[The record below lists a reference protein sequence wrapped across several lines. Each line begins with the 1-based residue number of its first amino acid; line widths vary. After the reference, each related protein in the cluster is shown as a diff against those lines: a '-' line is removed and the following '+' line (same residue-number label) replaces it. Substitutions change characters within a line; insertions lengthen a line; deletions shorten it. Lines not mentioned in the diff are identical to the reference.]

1 MKKIQIVC
9 SGIVLVV
16 ISSLAQAVELSLNT
30 SDGRS
35 GELKD
40 GTKVATGRIICRGTY
55 TSFHTWMNSRQMGN
69 IPGHYIILGRHDSH
83 NEMRVRLDGA
93 GWLPSVSDGQGM
105 VSTGIPEQHT
115 FDVVID
121 GNQRLG
127 PDEYILS
134 VSGECS

>member
-55 TSFHTWMNSRQMGN
+55 TSFHIWMNSRQMGN
-69 IPGHYIILGRHDSH
+69 ILVTILYWADMTVIMKCGLGW
-83 NEMRVRLDGA
+83 MAQDGC
-93 GWLPSVSDGQGM
+93 
-105 VSTGIPEQHT
+105 H
-115 FDVVID
+115 
-121 GNQRLG
+121 R
-127 PDEYILS
+127 
-134 VSGECS
+134 

>member
-40 GTKVATGRIICRGTY
+40 GTKVATGRIICRGT
-55 TSFHTWMNSRQMGN
+55 
-69 IPGHYIILGRHDSH
+69 
-83 NEMRVRLDGA
+83 
-93 GWLPSVSDGQGM
+93 
-105 VSTGIPEQHT
+105 
-115 FDVVID
+115 
-121 GNQRLG
+121 
-127 PDEYILS
+127 
-134 VSGECS
+134 

>member
-1 MKKIQIVC
+1 
-9 SGIVLVV
+9 
-16 ISSLAQAVELSLNT
+16 
-30 SDGRS
+30 
-35 GELKD
+35 
-40 GTKVATGRIICRGTY
+40 
-55 TSFHTWMNSRQMGN
+55 
-69 IPGHYIILGRHDSH
+69 H